1 LVKISKHSAALRF
14 LIPSSSGFHL
24 PSVLNKGLFHTGFLL
39 RKTKKATDKVALIS
53 ERYLAG
59 GLSCLLK
66 ASLV

>member
-1 LVKISKHSAALRF
+1 VD
-14 LIPSSSGFHL
+14 FHL
-24 PSVLNKGLFHTGFLL
+24 PSVLNKGLFHTGFFL

-66 ASLV
+66 ASLD

>member
-1 LVKISKHSAALRF
+1 MPKTKHPSEKQSFFEITVQPSQLPTARFCPKNETPNFEKI
-14 LIPSSSGFHL
+14 
-24 PSVLNKGLFHTGFLL
+24 
-39 RKTKKATDKVALIS
+39 KKATDKVALIS

>member
-1 LVKISKHSAALRF
+1 MAFFEAIIWWISPPICFEQRSVSYRF
-14 LIPSSSGFHL
+14 LPKK
-24 PSVLNKGLFHTGFLL
+24 N
-39 RKTKKATDKVALIS
+39 KKATDKVALIS